1 MAGALTAA
9 LRAAGARGLGVAW
22 EARRRC
28 YAAGWLAPDRV
39 PARVVS
45 IGNLTVGG
53 TGKTTLVLHLA
64 RLARARGLPVA
75 VACRD
80 YRPGPTGRG
89 DETMLFRRSLG
100 EAAVFSG
107 SNKRDLAQAA
117 AARGYGL
124 VLVDDG
130 FSHWRLQRDVDLVIL
145 DARDPWGGGKLLPQG
160 RLREP
165 RRALQRADVVV
176 ISRLGP
182 VEDPAPL
189 LTEARRYAPAALW
202 AAARHRACGLVTLE
216 GGRLSVPL
224 RVRVVTGTGHPA
236 AVAATA
242 REAGLEV
249 VEIAAYRDHHWFTV
263 EQARRELDRARA
275 SGSTTLITA
284 KDAVRWPL
292 AERFA
297 EVAVLEVEWEW
308 VQGGPEVESRVFG
321 PAPAHEGPASLASSD
336 GAR

>member
-9 LRAAGARGLGVAW
+9 VRAAGAWGFAAAW

-64 RLARARGLPVA
+64 RLALTRGLAAA

-80 YRPGPTGRG
+80 YRPGPSGVG

-100 EAAVFSG
+100 ESAVFSG
-107 SNKRDLAQAA
+107 SNKRELAQAA
-117 AARGYGL
+117 AGRGFGL

-130 FSHWRLQRDVDLVIL
+130 FSHWRLERDVDLVIL
-145 DARDPWGGGKLLPQG
+145 DARDPWGGGRLFPQG

-182 VEDPAPL
+182 DEDPAPL
-189 LTEARRYAPAALW
+189 LVEAGRYAPAALW
-202 AAARHRACGLVTLE
+202 AAARHRPSGLATLE
-216 GGRLSVPL
+216 GTPLSDL
-224 RVRVVTGTGHPA
+224 TRVRVVSGTGHPA

-249 VEIAAYRDHHWFTV
+249 VETAAYRDHHWFTA
-263 EQARRELDRARA
+263 EQARRELTRARA
-275 SGSTTLITA
+275 SGSTVLITA
-284 KDAVRWPL
+284 KDAMRWPL
-292 AERFA
+292 TERRA
-297 EVAVLEVEWEW
+297 EVAVLEVEWQW

-321 PAPAHEGPASLASSD
+321 PAPAHEGPPSLESPHDA
-336 GAR
+336 A